1 MRPDVGTIKY
11 RPLTSENCRRE
22 SGLIKGNGNDE
33 KHESKGVVGKMK
45 KFMLFDYYGNYI
57 YSKQMEDA
65 EKDKFLND
73 SKKALEKYA
82 YDNGLSANA
91 ILVNLA
97 VYGGTGYRAEIDEWL
112 WYSFLTKKF
121 FLTQKQALEEEEK

>member
-1 MRPDVGTIKY
+1 
-11 RPLTSENCRRE
+11 
-22 SGLIKGNGNDE
+22 
-33 KHESKGVVGKMK
+33 MK
-45 KFMLFDYYGNYI
+45 TFMLFDDDGNQI

-82 YDNGLSANA
+82 YDNGLPANVLRA
-91 ILVNLA
+91 NLA

-112 WYSFLTKKF
+112 WYSFITEKF
-121 FLTQKQALEEEEK
+121 YPTQNQALEDEEK

>member
-1 MRPDVGTIKY
+1 
-11 RPLTSENCRRE
+11 
-22 SGLIKGNGNDE
+22 
-33 KHESKGVVGKMK
+33 MK
-45 KFMLFDYYGNYI
+45 IFVLFDDEGERI

-82 YDNGLSANA
+82 YDNGLPANA
-91 ILVNLA
+91 LLVNLA

-112 WYSFLTKKF
+112 WYSFLTRKF
-121 FLTQKQALEEEEK
+121 YLNKQQALEDEEK